1 MRKYVRSLKAQY
13 AMAVLAGALL
23 IGGGAALF
31 EQEVLAKEKANTK
44 PTPAHVT
51 LDNAPIQRE
60 RQMVTSF
67 SSVVKKVSPS
77 VVKVYSTFKGQEM
90 GMQGGGN
97 IPDDLLRRFFGDQFG
112 DNGDMPSH
120 GRNGRL
126 KKMPAPKQLGVGS
139 GVIVSKDGYILT
151 NNHVVE
157 NAEEVKVQ
165 IGDEGDQITAKV
177 VGTDPKS
184 DIAVLKI
191 DAKDQSYP
199 ALTVADSDKIEVGDV
214 VLAVGNPFGIGQTV
228 TMGIVSATGRATLAL
243 GPEVEYQDFIQ
254 TDAAINMGNSGGAL
268 VDAEGR
274 LIGINTAILSRSGGN
289 QGIGFAVPANLARY
303 VMQSIIDNG
312 RVIRGF
318 MGVNIQNVDPSLA
331 SKFDVKEHSGA
342 LVSNVNADSPADKA
356 GIKDGD
362 VIVEFDGKP
371 VLDSRH
377 LKLQVA
383 QTAPGKEVPVKISRD
398 GKEKELTVTLK
409 EYPADKE
416 LAKNTKGDHSSG
428 DPTDGIT
435 VDELNAAARQQFSI
449 PKNINGALITDVDP
463 ESAGA
468 QAGLQAGD
476 VILEINRK
484 PVKSSED
491 AVAMTENLKDDS
503 VLLRVW
509 SHGGARYVVLKKTD
523 SKLG

>member
-1 MRKYVRSLKAQY
+1 MRKYVRSLKAQC
-13 AMAVLAGALL
+13 AAAVLAGALL

-31 EQEVLAKEKANTK
+31 EQDVHAKEKSNK
-44 PTPAHVT
+44 PVPAHVT
-51 LDNAPIQRE
+51 VDNAPVQRE

-67 SSVVKKVSPS
+67 STVVRKVSPS
-77 VVKVYSTFKGQEM
+77 VVKVYSTFKGKEM
-90 GMQGGGN
+90 GDAPN
-97 IPDDLLRRFFGDQFG
+97 PFSDDPIFRRFFGDQFG
-112 DNGDMPSH
+112 PENG
-120 GRNGRL
+120 GRGGRM
-126 KKMPAPKQLGVGS
+126 KKMPAPKQQGVGS

-151 NNHVVE
+151 NNHVVD

-165 IGDEGDQITAKV
+165 IGDNGEEITAKV

-191 DAKDQSYP
+191 DAKDKSFP

-228 TMGIVSATGRATLAL
+228 TMGIVSATGRATLGL
-243 GPEVEYQDFIQ
+243 EYEDFIQ

-274 LIGINTAILSRSGGN
+274 LVGINTAILSRTGGN

-303 VMQSIIDNG
+303 VMESIIENG
-312 RVIRGF
+312 HVIRGF
-318 MGVNIQNVDPSLA
+318 MGVNIQNVDSSLA
-331 SKFDVKEHSGA
+331 EKFDVKEHTGA
-342 LVSNVNADSPADKA
+342 LVANVTAESPADKA

-362 VIVEFDGKP
+362 VILEFDGKP
-371 VLDSRH
+371 VVDSRH

-383 QTAPGKEVPVKISRD
+383 QTAPGKEVPVKISRS
-398 GKEKELTVTLK
+398 GKEKELSVTLK
-409 EYPADKE
+409 EFPQDKE
-416 LAKNTKGDHSSG
+416 LAKNDRGDHSSG

-435 VDELNAAARQQFSI
+435 VDELNAAARQQFNI
-449 PKNINGALITDVDP
+449 PKNVVGALITDVDP
-463 ESAGA
+463 DSAGA
-468 QAGLQAGD
+468 AAGLRAGD

-491 AVAMTENLKDDS
+491 AVSMTENIKDDS

-509 SHGGARYVVLKKTD
+509 SRGAARYVVLKKAD
-523 SKLG
+523 AKVG

>member
-13 AMAVLAGALL
+13 AAAVLAGALL
-23 IGGGAALF
+23 IGGGAVLF
-31 EQEVLAKEKANTK
+31 EQDALAKEKAAEK
-44 PTPAHVT
+44 PVPAHVMV
-51 LDNAPIQRE
+51 DNAPVQRE

-77 VVKVYSTFKGQEM
+77 VVKVYSTFKGPEV
-90 GMQGGGN
+90 GEQGGN
-97 IPDDLLRRFFGDQFG
+97 PFFDDPMLRRFFGDQFG
-112 DNGDMPSH
+112 GENGGRGGRMKKTPPS
-120 GRNGRL
+120 
-126 KKMPAPKQLGVGS
+126 KQQGVGS
-139 GVIVSKDGYILT
+139 GVIISKDGYIIT

-165 IGDEGDQITAKV
+165 IGDQGEEINAKV
-177 VGTDPKS
+177 VGTDPKA

-191 DAKDQSYP
+191 DAKEHSYP
-199 ALTVADSDKIEVGDV
+199 ALTVADSDKLEVGDV

-228 TMGIVSATGRATLAL
+228 TMGIVSATGRATLGL
-243 GPEVEYQDFIQ
+243 EYEDFIQ

-274 LIGINTAILSRSGGN
+274 LVGINTAILSRTGGN

-303 VMQSIIDNG
+303 ALESIIENG

-318 MGVNIQNVDPSLA
+318 MGVNIQNVTPSLA
-331 SKFDVKEHSGA
+331 EKFGVKDRDGA
-342 LVSNVNADSPADKA
+342 IVSEVTPDSPADKA
-356 GIKDGD
+356 GLKDGD

-371 VLDSRH
+371 VHDSRH

-383 QTAPGKEVPVKISRD
+383 QTAPGKEVAVKVSRD
-398 GKEKELTVTLK
+398 GAEKAFEVTLK
-409 EYPADKE
+409 EFPQEKQF
-416 LAKNTKGDHSSG
+416 AKNNHGDKTSG

-435 VDELNAAARQQFSI
+435 VDELNAAARQQFNI
-449 PKNINGALITDVDP
+449 PKNVTGALISDVDAD
-463 ESAGA
+463 SAGA
-468 QAGLQAGD
+468 QAGLRPGD

-491 AVAMTENLKDDS
+491 AVAMTENIKDDS

-509 SHGGARYVVLKKTD
+509 SHGGSRFVVLKKVD
-523 SKLG
+523 GKVG

>member
-1 MRKYVRSLKAQY
+1 
-13 AMAVLAGALL
+13 
-23 IGGGAALF
+23 
-31 EQEVLAKEKANTK
+31 
-44 PTPAHVT
+44 
-51 LDNAPIQRE
+51 
-60 RQMVTSF
+60 
-67 SSVVKKVSPS
+67 
-77 VVKVYSTFKGQEM
+77 
-90 GMQGGGN
+90 
-97 IPDDLLRRFFGDQFG
+97 
-112 DNGDMPSH
+112 
-120 GRNGRL
+120 
-126 KKMPAPKQLGVGS
+126 
-139 GVIVSKDGYILT
+139 
-151 NNHVVE
+151 
-157 NAEEVKVQ
+157 
-165 IGDEGDQITAKV
+165 
-177 VGTDPKS
+177 
-184 DIAVLKI
+184 VLKI
-191 DAKDQSYP
+191 NAKDHSYP
-199 ALTVADSDKIEVGDV
+199 ALTVADSDKLEVGDV

-228 TMGIVSATGRATLAL
+228 TMGIVSATGRATLGL
-243 GPEVEYQDFIQ
+243 EYEDFIQ

-274 LIGINTAILSRSGGN
+274 LIGINTAILSRTGGN

-318 MGVNIQNVDPSLA
+318 MGVNIQDVSSGLA
-331 SKFDVKEHSGA
+331 EKFDVKEHSGA
-342 LVSNVNADSPADKA
+342 IVSNVNADSPADKA

-383 QTAPGKEVPVKISRD
+383 QTAPGKEVPVKISRN
-398 GKEKELTVTLK
+398 GKEKDVTVTLK
-409 EYPADKE
+409 EFPADKE
-416 LAKNTKGDHSSG
+416 LAKNTHGDNSSG

-435 VDELNAAARQQFSI
+435 VDELNAAARQQFNI
-449 PKNINGALITDVDP
+449 PKHVNGALITDVDP
-463 ESAGA
+463 DSAGA

-523 SKLG
+523 SKVG